1 MSAVPPIE
9 KLYLGGFNLLCTT
22 AEQLKI
28 QLHEAILQRQQLSL
42 FFANTNFIVKCQ
54 TLRKPVANEQ
64 TLIVN
69 DGVGIDI
76 ATWLIHKRRF
86 AENLNGTDFIPS
98 FLQACQKDARVYLF
112 GGAPGIAQRA
122 AEHLAKHQSVTVVG
136 VCDGFEEASD
146 SEKVIQAMNSANAN
160 VVLVAMGNPLQ
171 EQWILDHR
179 GQLSA
184 SVCIGVGALF
194 DFLAGDKPRA
204 PRWIQNCRL
213 EWLYRLSLEPLR
225 LLRRYTLDVAVF
237 LRLCLKQGKN
247 SVASTRTDQTA

>member
-1 MSAVPPIE
+1 MSTVTPPE
-9 KLYLGGFNLLCTT
+9 KIFLGGFNILCTT
-22 AEQLKI
+22 AEQLKE
-28 QLHEAILQRQQLSL
+28 QLHEAILQQQQRSL

-54 TLRKPVANEQ
+54 TLCNAVANEQ

-86 AENLNGTDFIPS
+86 VENLNGTDFIPS

-112 GGAPGIAQRA
+112 GGAPGIARRA
-122 AEHLAKHQSVTVVG
+122 AEYLKKHRSVNVVG
-136 VCDGFEEASD
+136 VCDGFDEASD
-146 SEKVIQAMNSANAN
+146 TEKVIKAMNIANAN

-179 GQLSA
+179 RQLSA
-184 SVCIGVGALF
+184 SVFVGVGALF
-194 DFLAGDKPRA
+194 NFLAGDKPRA
-204 PRWIQNCRL
+204 PHWIQHCRL
-213 EWLYRLSLEPLR
+213 EWLYRLSLEPSR
-225 LLRRYTLDVAVF
+225 LIRRYTLDIAVF

-247 SVASTRTDQTA
+247 NVAATGTDQTA